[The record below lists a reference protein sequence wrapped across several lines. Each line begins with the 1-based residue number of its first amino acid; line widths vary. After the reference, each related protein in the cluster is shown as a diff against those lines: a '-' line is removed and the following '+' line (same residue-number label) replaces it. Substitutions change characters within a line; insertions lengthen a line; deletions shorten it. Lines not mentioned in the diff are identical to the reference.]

1 MEVLNLTDGKKLLLV
16 DAKEIPCGM
25 TCSEYGKILLDT
37 LVQCGVLNTVVLV
50 NNSNK
55 GIKKSR
61 IPRKLK
67 ECIQESY
74 KKIIEHEKN
83 KMDCG
88 SKE

>member
-16 DAKEIPCGM
+16 DIKEIPPGIYL
-25 TCSEYGKILLDT
+25 ENYLRLLIKYFKMNGISNT
-37 LVQCGVLNTVVLV
+37 LITAYD
-50 NNSNK
+50 SK
-55 GIKKSR
+55 HSTKKSR

-67 ECIQESY
+67 KCIQESY

-83 KMDCG
+83 KMDCR

>member
-1 MEVLNLTDGKKLLLV
+1 MEVVNLTEGKKLLLV
-16 DAKEIPCGM
+16 DVKEIPYGM

-37 LVQCGVLNTVVLV
+37 LIQWGVLNTIVLV
-50 NNSNK
+50 NDSYK

-67 ECIQESY
+67 KCIQESY
-74 KKIIEHEKN
+74 KKIVEHEKN

-88 SKE
+88 NKE